1 MDPRPLPPLGGDRSA
16 ITPKR
21 SSSPSSPTG
30 PIPSRVFGPA
40 SAFLRLYRGIDV
52 ARAEAASATAVE
64 IGAFTCSSVASI
76 LGNAITP
83 NTAHK
88 RAEPPSLF
96 DHPNV
101 RGAGYFN

>member
-1 MDPRPLPPLGGDRSA
+1 MVHVGFRTCLG
-16 ITPKR
+16 I
-21 SSSPSSPTG
+21 
-30 PIPSRVFGPA
+30 
-40 SAFLRLYRGIDV
+40 LRLYRGIEA

-64 IGAFTCSSVASI
+64 IGAFTCRSVASI

-83 NTAHK
+83 NTARK
-88 RAEPPSLF
+88 RAEASSLF